1 MDGVGIISASF
12 ALQSLR
18 NSGYKSTA
26 LAVAE
31 LVDNSI
37 DAGATNVDVINL
49 SEEEINQ
56 GNRQSYQKVKSI
68 GILDNGSG
76 MDLNTLHRCLSLG
89 WGTKLEEESGLGKY
103 GFGLKG
109 ASLATCKKVS
119 VYTWQKP
126 DQVFKVHIDLD
137 EIKEKSLTN
146 IDDPVTAKIPEQIK
160 TEFGDKIKNS
170 GTLVLWEK
178 LDKID
183 FAMGRTL
190 VNRLQ
195 KDFCRIYRHFLDDDD
210 SYGKKRN
217 IKVHILESSGKKRS
231 FSLKAND
238 PLYQLTP
245 NNIGAL
251 HENESTNEIFENID
265 LDVEYIGNN
274 GEKKISRV
282 VIRSSIAKPEIQAL
296 GGSSDVGRHY
306 ANNTGISF
314 VREGREIEL
323 AEFGFLDRSEP
334 RHRWWGMEVRFQPE
348 LDDLFGV
355 TTNKQHVR
363 NIRSISSEEAPE
375 LNESVGEDQFKNR
388 LILDL
393 NHHIKELKSK
403 MLKQI
408 TVRAK
413 GSRSENTGIDEVEEK
428 VNKKIDKDK
437 PTESKKVDSEISSE
451 ERKKQEDKMK
461 VLLKKNY
468 PTNSDDEVKKMV
480 NDFKKMSVTLKQDD
494 WPGSLFIDRQSIN
507 GCAVGVI
514 NTNTEFFK
522 KFFDVLDKMDDS
534 RPVDALRILIL
545 AYIRA
550 EDEMSIS
557 HQLDRQTLEQ
567 FRSVWSNHLQA
578 LIPIAHES

>member
-1 MDGVGIISASF
+1 MDGVGIINASF

-31 LVDNSI
+31 LIDNSI
-37 DAGATNVDVINL
+37 DAGATDVDVINL
-49 SEEEINQ
+49 AEDEISQ
-56 GNRQSYQKVKSI
+56 GNRQAYQKVKSI

-160 TEFGDKIKNS
+160 TEFGDKINNS

-183 FAMGRTL
+183 FSMGRTL
-190 VNRLQ
+190 VGRLQ

-210 SYGKKRN
+210 TYGKKRN
-217 IKVHILESSGKKRS
+217 IKVHILESSGKKKS
-231 FSLKAND
+231 FTLKAND

-245 NNIGAL
+245 NNIGPL
-251 HENESTNEIFENID
+251 YENESTNEIFENIN
-265 LDVEYIGNN
+265 LDVEYLAKN

-282 VIRSSIAKPEIQAL
+282 EIRSSIAKPEIQAL

-314 VREGREIEL
+314 VREGREIQL
-323 AEFGFLDRSEP
+323 AEFGFLAGDERE
-334 RHRWWGMEVRFQPE
+334 RWWGMEVRFQPE

-355 TTNKQHVR
+355 TTNKQHIR

-375 LNESVGEDQFKNR
+375 LNEIVGEDQFKNR
-388 LILDL
+388 LILAL
-393 NHHIKELKSK
+393 SKHIKDLRSK
-403 MLKQI
+403 MNKQI

-413 GSRSENTGIDEVEEK
+413 GSRSQNIGIDLVEDK
-428 VNKKIDKDK
+428 VNKKIDKNK
-437 PTESKKVDSEISSE
+437 ETESKKIDRESSSD

-461 VLLKKNY
+461 DLLKKNY
-468 PTNSDDEVKKMV
+468 PGNSDDEVKKMV
-480 NDFKKMSVTLKQDD
+480 NDLKKIQITLKQDD
-494 WPGSLFIDRQSIN
+494 WPGSLFIDRRSIN

-534 RPVDALRILIL
+534 RPVDALRILIM

-557 HQLDRQTLEQ
+557 HQLDRQMFEK
-567 FRSVWSNHLQA
+567 FRSVWSNHLEA